1 MTDRKIRVRAKIG
14 QKSTRP
20 RLSVFISN
28 KHIFAQIIDDKTG
41 KTLASARDAGM
52 AGVAGKTQDAARVVG
67 VAIAKAGVK
76 AGVKEVVFDRGRRKY
91 HGRVKALAQS
101 AREGGLSF

>member
-1 MTDRKIRVRAKIG
+1 MTDRKIRVRAKIN

-41 KTLASARDAGM
+41 KTLACARDVSR
-52 AGVAGKTQDAARVVG
+52 GVAGKTSEAARVVG
-67 VAIAKAGVK
+67 AAIAKAGVE
-76 AGVKEVVFDRGRRKY
+76 AGVKEVVFDRGRRMY